1 MIEKPRLINLILIF
15 VFLLVAFGLNTKPIE
30 AQRQIRACGDPY
42 TPIYQIQGSGLT
54 TPFNE
59 VMVVTEGIVVGDFQS
74 AGYVSGTKNGFYIQS
89 LLGDGDP
96 STSDGLFVYYY
107 DEDVQIGDHVRVYGT
122 ATEYFDL
129 TQIGSVTEL
138 VVCESAVTL
147 PDPTV
152 LSLPVAG
159 TLDFEKHEGMLVT
172 IPQDLVIAE
181 YFNFDRYGE
190 IMLSTERF
198 MTFTAEN
205 EPDFDGYQASIDKYF
220 LNSITLDDGR
230 TNQNPDPA
238 IHPNGLEFTMD
249 NLFRGG
255 DLVTNVT
262 GILDYAFSL
271 YRIQPTQGADYTAV
285 NKRPETYNLAESD
298 LNIASFNVLNYFTT
312 LDDGINDICG
322 PSGDMECRGA
332 DTVEELSRQRDKIL
346 AAMSQ
351 IDADIFGLMEIEND
365 RLGAPTP
372 DYAVADLVAGL
383 NAIAGAGTYD
393 YIATGPIGTDAI
405 KQALI
410 YKPANVTPVG
420 DYQTL
425 TSAYDSNFVD
435 DKNRPTLAQ
444 VFEDNLTGET
454 FVVAV
459 NHLKSKGSD
468 CVDLGDPDLGDGAGN
483 CNLTRTA
490 AAEVLVDWLVD
501 ETIFPEV
508 ENVLIIGDLNSYDKE
523 DPIDAIKEGA
533 DDDLGTADDYVDMI
547 HKELGEFA
555 YGYVF
560 DGHIG
565 YLDYAMANKSLE
577 IYIKDVTIWHINAD
591 EPDLIDYDMSF
602 KQPAQDALYNDDP
615 YRSSDHDPVI
625 VTLSFPVAPVAV
637 ADEYKVLIDTTLV
650 VSAGEGVLA
659 NDYDGNEDE
668 LTAVL
673 ETSVDPLRGTLS
685 LNSDGSFSF
694 NPVSGFLGE
703 ATFTYRASDGE
714 FSSDPVTVT
723 IIVYETLEIYLP
735 LILR

>member
-1 MIEKPRLINLILIF
+1 
-15 VFLLVAFGLNTKPIE
+15 
-30 AQRQIRACGDPY
+30 
-42 TPIYQIQGSGLT
+42 
-54 TPFNE
+54 
-59 VMVVTEGIVVGDFQS
+59 
-74 AGYVSGTKNGFYIQS
+74 
-89 LLGDGDP
+89 
-96 STSDGLFVYYY
+96 
-107 DEDVQIGDHVRVYGT
+107 
-122 ATEYFDL
+122 
-129 TQIGSVTEL
+129 
-138 VVCESAVTL
+138 
-147 PDPTV
+147 
-152 LSLPVAG
+152 
-159 TLDFEKHEGMLVT
+159 
-172 IPQDLVIAE
+172 
-181 YFNFDRYGE
+181 
-190 IMLSTERF
+190 
-198 MTFTAEN
+198 
-205 EPDFDGYQASIDKYF
+205 
-220 LNSITLDDGR
+220 
-230 TNQNPDPA
+230 
-238 IHPNGLEFTMD
+238 MD